1 MRLTYSDGKTAVSK
15 VGKRHLYESQKPRRY
30 TVEVRK
36 PEKKSPAPVAVDAD
50 EIASGGCDKLFNDE
64 VENGE

>member
-1 MRLTYSDGKTAVSK
+1 MRLTYTDGKTVVSK

-36 PEKKSPAPVAVDAD
+36 AEKKSPAHVAVDVD
-50 EIASGGCDKLFNDE
+50 EIASGGCEKLFNDE
-64 VENGE
+64 VDNGE

>member
-1 MRLTYSDGKTAVSK
+1 MRLTYSDGKTVVSK

-36 PEKKSPAPVAVDAD
+36 PEKKSPAPVAVDVD
-50 EIASGGCDKLFNDE
+50 ASVAGGYGKLFEDE
-64 VENGE
+64 VGNGE